1 MLLGQAKLRLR
12 CGKVNL
18 DLSGLIWL
26 ALRAQLENRISHAA
40 DLSPSQS
47 QAPQPARVP
56 HPDGRSLGSRG
67 AFAPSQEGSQAADG
81 ESSLEARR
89 ALTADERLPRVRRLA
104 RTAELERVQREGRRK
119 RLAHLDVLWADNQ
132 AGHPRMG
139 LIVPKFQSSVVARN
153 RLRRRLK
160 ELWRRELMG
169 AMPAW
174 DIVIRARKEAYAA
187 GFGPLRDELR
197 AWRTAVA

>member
-1 MLLGQAKLRLR
+1 
-12 CGKVNL
+12 
-18 DLSGLIWL
+18 
-26 ALRAQLENRISHAA
+26 
-40 DLSPSQS
+40 
-47 QAPQPARVP
+47 
-56 HPDGRSLGSRG
+56 
-67 AFAPSQEGSQAADG
+67 
-81 ESSLEARR
+81 
-89 ALTADERLPRVRRLA
+89 VRRLA
-104 RTAELERVQREGRRK
+104 RTTELERVQREGRRK

-132 AGHPRMG
+132 AGHPRVG

-174 DIVIRARKEAYAA
+174 DVVIRARKEAYAA
-187 GFGPLRDELR
+187 GFGSLRDELR